1 MPKRAQLQL
10 TCTEVLVQVLVEVLV
25 EVFQSNCAGFLLAL
39 ACKLGTWQ
47 ELR

>member
-10 TCTEVLVQVLVEVLV
+10 TCTEVLVQVLVEV
-25 EVFQSNCAGFLLAL
+25 FQSTCGAFLLAL